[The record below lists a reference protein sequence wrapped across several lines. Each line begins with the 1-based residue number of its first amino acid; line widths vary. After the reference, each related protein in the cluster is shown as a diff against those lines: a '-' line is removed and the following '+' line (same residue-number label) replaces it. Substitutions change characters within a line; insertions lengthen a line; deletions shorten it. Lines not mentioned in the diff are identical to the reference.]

1 MIIDILMNN
10 RWILLDV
17 LVCNAGVM
25 SHLSDNVSEDG
36 LELHFSVNY
45 LGHFFMLQLLKKM
58 LKKSS
63 EPRII
68 VVSSILLKEG
78 VIDLEKLGS
87 PDIERYKSKG
97 HSTPPAYC
105 DTKLMCSLFVQ
116 EIHKREPWISAFCV
130 SPGWCKTNLGEY
142 CQ

>member
-1 MIIDILMNN
+1 
-10 RWILLDV
+10 
-17 LVCNAGVM
+17 M

-78 VIDLEKLGS
+78 VIDLEQLGS